1 MNIDGKKIGETERV
15 AAAVTVAFCFR
26 VFGEK
31 RLSEFASVGS
41 FFSPA
46 TPESGK
52 LYFSPCSLKKLTVQS
67 SQFLKSYKVVS

>member
-46 TPESGK
+46 TPESG
-52 LYFSPCSLKKLTVQS
+52 TVAKILIATQS
-67 SQFLKSYKVVS
+67 GN

>member
-1 MNIDGKKIGETERV
+1 MGKTIGETERV

-31 RLSEFASVGS
+31 RLSKFASVGS
-41 FFSPA
+41 FSPA

-52 LYFSPCSLKKLTVQS
+52 L
-67 SQFLKSYKVVS
+67 

>member
-31 RLSEFASVGS
+31 RLSEFAVSGG

-46 TPESGK
+46 RPESGK
-52 LYFSPCSLKKLTVQS
+52 L
-67 SQFLKSYKVVS
+67 